1 MLFGDGAGAFVISA
15 AEGDEGVVLEV
26 QTSNDMFK
34 RRLGFVPAH
43 FAYPSGSRNDRTD
56 MLLSRYYRSLRLWH
70 FEWPIHWMFTDY
82 NTSRLALE
90 VQNIDLRVPFED
102 FKRIFSETLPT

>member
-1 MLFGDGAGAFVISA
+1 MHCKVAEKHAAG
-15 AEGDEGVVLEV
+15 GDEGVVLEV

-34 RRLGFVPAH
+34 RRLGFVPDH

-56 MLLSRYYRSLRLWH
+56 TLLSRYYRSLRLWH
-70 FEWPIHWMFTDY
+70 FELPIRWTFTDY

-90 VQNIDLRVPFED
+90 CQNIDLRVPFED
-102 FKRIFSETLPT
+102 FKRLFNEALAT